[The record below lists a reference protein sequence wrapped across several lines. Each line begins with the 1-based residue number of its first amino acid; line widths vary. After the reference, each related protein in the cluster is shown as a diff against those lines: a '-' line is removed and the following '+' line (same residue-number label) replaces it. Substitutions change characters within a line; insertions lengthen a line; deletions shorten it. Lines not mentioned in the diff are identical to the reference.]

1 MLAAYESEGKRT
13 ELVRAAKRLL
23 HQQGYAG
30 TSLADVASAAGVPL
44 GNIYYY
50 FRTKD
55 ALAEAVIASHEAAL
69 RDQFS
74 AWEAAH
80 RDPRQRLRR
89 LIRSPL
95 ESAEGLVRFG
105 CPHGSLCQ
113 ELEKL
118 GPNAPLAQA
127 GARLLAV
134 YIDWTGGQLRAAGVP
149 ARGARALAASTV
161 AAIQGAILVAH
172 TLHSEPLL
180 AEQLRQVERWL
191 DASISSHPRSPS

>member
-1 MLAAYESEGKRT
+1 MVAAYESESKRI

-23 HQQGYAG
+23 HEQGYAR

-44 GNIYYY
+44 GNLYYY

-55 ALAEAVIASHEAAL
+55 ALAEAVITSHEAAL

-74 AWEAAH
+74 SWEVAH

-89 LIRSPL
+89 LVRSPL
-95 ESAEGLVRFG
+95 EAARGLVRFG

-118 GPNAPLAQA
+118 GPDAPLAKA
-127 GARLLAV
+127 AARLLSV
-134 YIDWTGGQLRAAGVP
+134 YIDWTDGQLREAGVP
-149 ARGARALAASTV
+149 ARRSRALASSAV
-161 AAIQGAILVAH
+161 AAIQGAMLVAH
-172 TLHSEPLL
+172 TMRSESLL
-180 AEQLRQVERWL
+180 EQQLRHVERWL
-191 DASISSHPRSPS
+191 DASISSLPRSTN